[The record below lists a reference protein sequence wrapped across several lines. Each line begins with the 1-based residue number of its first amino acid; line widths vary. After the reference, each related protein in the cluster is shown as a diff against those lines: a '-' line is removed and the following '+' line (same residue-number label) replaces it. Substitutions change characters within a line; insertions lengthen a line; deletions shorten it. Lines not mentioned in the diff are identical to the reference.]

1 MPIFRP
7 VIPLVLALSAGI
19 WAGEKFP
26 GHSIWLCIP
35 AMVSA
40 AELIVS
46 LIKRKMLLVAPLLL
60 FGCAGYLSIQP
71 WVSPQFPDNH
81 VIHFTDDRPYKLT
94 GMIQDTPVTRQH
106 RTRFIL
112 RLASIMKDGRP
123 LPVCGRIRVTVS
135 GDCGALSKG
144 DSITFYSK
152 IRSIR
157 NFNNPGAFDY
167 RRAMAFKKVWGRAY
181 TDWDRIAIHPSI
193 ADPSKRG
200 LMDRSRSRIAAFID
214 QSICSKAKNSGN
226 TRALLHALLLGD
238 KSRISNRLRNAFNR
252 TGISHLLAI
261 SGLHVGIV
269 AFTVYTIVRFLIGF
283 VPALLWAGWGE
294 KSAVLAT
301 LPVVFLYGF
310 LAGMSPSTQ
319 RAVIMVTFFLL
330 AAWVGRDQNIINT
343 AAAAAL
349 IILMLYPPALFSI
362 SFQLSFAAVLSI
374 IIGMSRISGLLLSS
388 GTIPTKLVNKGL
400 TMAMVTLFATAG
412 TAPLVMAYFN
422 QISLIGLAVNL
433 IMVPLVGFFVV
444 PVGLLSIC
452 MYFVSTSAAAAC
464 LKLCGIVLSTA
475 LRVVFRFSDFSFAA
489 VKTITPSILEIGLAY
504 LLLWGLING
513 GAVVKGRSAD
523 SVFGKRWAGIMVLV
537 AVIGLSVD
545 TLYWL
550 QVRYWHTDLRITVL
564 DVGQGSAALLE
575 LPKGHILLLDGGGFS
590 DNRIFDVGAII
601 VAPFL
606 WRKKIGTVDTIMLSH
621 ANSDHYNG
629 LVYIADH
636 FHVGQVITNGES
648 AETESF
654 RHFEGLLAAKA
665 IARPDFQRLAREIF
679 INGVRINV
687 LHPEKDFLQK
697 SLVKAGD
704 DLNNNS
710 LVVKIV
716 YGRHVFLFPGDI
728 MEAGENRLV
737 DTTGVHLK
745 SDVLI
750 APHHGSASSS
760 SQRFLEQV
768 APETVIISAG
778 WRNRFNFPNKTVLE
792 RYAALGCRV
801 YRTDLNG
808 AVQIRTDG
816 AEMEIRTVLP
826 GVPFSHQA
834 TSGAS
839 GGSGAGES
847 A

>member
-1 MPIFRP
+1 M
-7 VIPLVLALSAGI
+7 
-19 WAGEKFP
+19 
-26 GHSIWLCIP
+26 
-35 AMVSA
+35 
-40 AELIVS
+40 
-46 LIKRKMLLVAPLLL
+46 
-60 FGCAGYLSIQP
+60 
-71 WVSPQFPDNH
+71 
-81 VIHFTDDRPYKLT
+81 
-94 GMIQDTPVTRQH
+94 
-106 RTRFIL
+106 
-112 RLASIMKDGRP
+112 
-123 LPVCGRIRVTVS
+123 
-135 GDCGALSKG
+135 
-144 DSITFYSK
+144 
-152 IRSIR
+152 
-157 NFNNPGAFDY
+157 
-167 RRAMAFKKVWGRAY
+167 
-181 TDWDRIAIHPSI
+181 
-193 ADPSKRG
+193 
-200 LMDRSRSRIAAFID
+200 
-214 QSICSKAKNSGN
+214 
-226 TRALLHALLLGD
+226 
-238 KSRISNRLRNAFNR
+238 
-252 TGISHLLAI
+252 LAI

-269 AFTVYTIVRFLIGF
+269 AFTVYAVVRFLIGF

-330 AAWVGRDQNIINT
+330 AAWAGRDQDIINT

-349 IILMLYPPALFSI
+349 IILMLHPPALFSI

-388 GTIPTKLVNKGL
+388 GTIPATLVNKGL

-422 QISLIGLAVNL
+422 QVSLIGLAVNL

-489 VKTITPSILEIGLAY
+489 VKTITPSILEIGLVY

-513 GAVVKGRSAD
+513 GAAVKGRSAD

-665 IARPDFQRLAREIF
+665 IARPDFQRLPRKIF
-679 INGVRINV
+679 VNGVRIDV

-710 LVVKIV
+710 LVVKVV

-737 DTTGVHLK
+737 DTRGTHLK

-768 APETVIISAG
+768 DPETVIISAG

-826 GVPFSHQA
+826 VVPFSHQA

-839 GGSGAGES
+839 GGSGADES
-847 A
+847 ETDPIQYGQLVKSISLSSQPIGRYTHEESPEAPVTAGLDEIDLLIEQVRQLRNEHNPQWEIMYQTLFSRLEVIYNQKPTSPEVFFYYARACEAGGDIRKANKYIEKAVYYDPQYTQAFEFRADMNYHYGKTTPKARAKRKLAALAQQDYEAAARVSTDPAFQAMMYYKIGKVYSDLTGDSAMADQFMQKAVSTAPGSEAARLAQSR